1 MELRGV
7 LEIEDLQGHRSAAN
21 PRALLPQRLHGSR
34 SGTAAPPL
42 RSGYAQTL
50 RVYRPAG
57 DTPSGAAPRKR
68 CKKIHAPDP
77 TAAARQKRKRK
88 DEKS

>member
-68 CKKIHAPDP
+68 CKKNPRPRPDGRC
-77 TAAARQKRKRK
+77 AAKAKK
-88 DEKS
+88 EG

>member
-42 RSGYAQTL
+42 RSGYAQALTRL
-50 RVYRPAG
+50 SPCGRYAIRRSTAKTVQKNPRPRPDG
-57 DTPSGAAPRKR
+57 RCAAKA
-68 CKKIHAPDP
+68 KK
-77 TAAARQKRKRK
+77 
-88 DEKS
+88 EG